1 MEYCTSQKGG
11 KILFFE
17 EYRYRKDRESE
28 YSISWRCT
36 EKNCRGRLLV
46 TKNEMNMEPKST
58 TQHIYGPQAEK
69 KDVNQFK
76 EAIRITAASS
86 SVLQPR
92 QIIQANQASISD
104 KAAVLMPSYEAS
116 RKTIQRIRKKQLS
129 RSVGGGTGSHFNNV
143 SEVKIEGEFKHTEK
157 NENFLLFDTGRE
169 NRGRIIA
176 FGTRQNLNFLKE

>member
-17 EYRYRKDRESE
+17 AYRYRKDRESE

-46 TKNEMNMEPKST
+46 TKNEMNKEPKST
-58 TQHIYGPQAEK
+58 TQHIHVPQVEK
-69 KDVNQFK
+69 KEVNRFK

-92 QIIQANQASISD
+92 QIIQANH
-104 KAAVLMPSYEAS
+104 AS
-116 RKTIQRIRKKQLS
+116 RYIRYICLVTKHREKLFKGFERKTFKKCWWWY
-129 RSVGGGTGSHFNNV
+129 
-143 SEVKIEGEFKHTEK
+143 
-157 NENFLLFDTGRE
+157 RE
-169 NRGRIIA
+169 
-176 FGTRQNLNFLKE
+176 